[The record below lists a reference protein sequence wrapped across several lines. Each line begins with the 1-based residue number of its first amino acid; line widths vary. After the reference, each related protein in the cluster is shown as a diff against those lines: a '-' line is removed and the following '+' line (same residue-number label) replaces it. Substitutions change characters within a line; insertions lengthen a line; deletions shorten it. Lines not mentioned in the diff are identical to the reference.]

1 MIQDIKRESEEATKK
16 WEECLERR
24 QTAAAAPSGSVLKK
38 YKKRVVRDRVSARRG
53 GMKLPAKGEAPEDVD
68 NSTGLPPAK
77 RSRRAADMEHF
88 FKYNSWCQ
96 CEVCH
101 SVQARHMTP
110 KTLAPG
116 LSATVPQHLCKLRCG
131 KSTVYIPKLEDIPKK
146 LRNLS
151 AEALLAL
158 SPLEIDVGNEVR
170 AKEGGYRHKQG
181 MIRFYWHAT
190 SAEDR
195 IEQLVDKEERR
206 SARKAHQFL
215 IDKNRSSV
223 YQDFHQMHLEFLEK
237 YPNPD
242 LPARKRGVRYFS
254 CAAL

>member
-1 MIQDIKRESEEATKK
+1 
-16 WEECLERR
+16 
-24 QTAAAAPSGSVLKK
+24 
-38 YKKRVVRDRVSARRG
+38 
-53 GMKLPAKGEAPEDVD
+53 
-68 NSTGLPPAK
+68 
-77 RSRRAADMEHF
+77 MEHF

-96 CEVCH
+96 CDVCH

-151 AEALLAL
+151 ASALLAL

-181 MIRFYWHAT
+181 MIRFLWHAT

-195 IEQLVDKEERR
+195 IKQLVDKEERR

-223 YQDFHQMHLEFLEK
+223 YQDFHKMHLEFLEEHTD
-237 YPNPD
+237 PD
-242 LPARKRGVRYFS
+242 RPARKRGVRYFS

>member
-1 MIQDIKRESEEATKK
+1 MR
-16 WEECLERR
+16 
-24 QTAAAAPSGSVLKK
+24 
-38 YKKRVVRDRVSARRG
+38 
-53 GMKLPAKGEAPEDVD
+53 LPAKKEAPEDVD
-68 NSTGLPPAK
+68 NSTGLPSAK
-77 RSRRAADMEHF
+77 RSRIAAYLEHWC
-88 FKYNSWCQ
+88 KYNSWCQ
-96 CEVCH
+96 CEACH
-101 SVQARHMTP
+101 TVQTRTMTP
-110 KTLAPG
+110 TNLAPG
-116 LSATVPQHLCKLRCG
+116 LSPTVPQNQCKLRCG
-131 KSTVYIPKLEDIPKK
+131 KSTVYIPKLEDVPKK

-151 AEALLAL
+151 ADALAAL
-158 SPLEIDVGNEVR
+158 SPLEIDVGKEVR

-181 MIRFYWHAT
+181 MIRFLWHAT

-195 IEQLVDKEERR
+195 IEQLVDKEEKR